1 MRILELPHPSS
12 LNVVEADTK
21 SVNLRVL
28 VVGEDAD
35 DFLQTIHDALSK
47 KLPEDERTLDLTLS
61 AEGPSITY
69 VPIRLGDLRGWKTRV
84 HFYGF
89 RDDPRLVEHLL
100 DYCED
105 VDGVLLAPSG
115 RTLDAVS
122 KKLATRLKQA
132 RKNYPTVIFGK
143 GDVAKQWTKESGLDV
158 FKTVTAE
165 EMTAVKALASEM
177 LSRLKPN

>member
-28 VVGEDAD
+28 VVGEEAD

-61 AEGPSITY
+61 NEPSITY

-89 RDDPRLVEHLL
+89 RSDPRLVEPLL

-115 RTLDAVS
+115 KTLDAVS
-122 KKLATRLKQA
+122 KKLATRLKKA

-143 GDVAKQWTKESGLDV
+143 PDIAKQWTKDSGLDV
-158 FKTVTAE
+158 VKTIATE
-165 EMTAVKALASEM
+165 EMTAVKTLASEM
-177 LSRLKPN
+177 LARLKSI

>member
-61 AEGPSITY
+61 NEPSITY

-89 RDDPRLVEHLL
+89 RSDPRLVDHLM

-105 VDGVLLAPSG
+105 VDGVLLAQAGKS
-115 RTLDAVS
+115 LDAVS
-122 KKLATRLKQA
+122 KKLATRLKKA

-143 GDVAKQWTKESGLDV
+143 SDIAKQWTKESGLDV
-158 FKTVTAE
+158 FKSVPSE

-177 LSRLKPN
+177 LARLKPTS